1 VARVELDITRR
12 QFFGA
17 GLAGAAVIGAGNSPL
32 AMRYPDPPW
41 FATGEVTTT
50 YNYCDMCPWKCGIAV
65 QSVDGKVLK
74 VDGNINDPKSRGMLC
89 GRGQGGVSFMYD
101 PDRLQSPMIRT
112 GERGEGKFREVTWE
126 EALDYTAEKI
136 LAIKE
141 QYGPESLAIFGHTTG
156 DFWFTDY
163 FAQAWGTPNAG
174 KPSSSLCLSPRDEAC
189 NLTLGYPVGGHEPM
203 DWDEIE
209 CVTFIGSHVGEDSR
223 NTVMQDFIDAR
234 ERGAQI
240 IVVDPRFSTAAAKA
254 DHWLPIKPGTDTA
267 LLLAWVNV
275 LIEENLFDR
284 EYIDQYAV
292 GYEELEAH
300 VKDLTPEWASTITD
314 LPADQIRETARV
326 MGQRHPK
333 AAIMPGRHTT
343 WYGNDSQ
350 RMRTVFIINSLLG
363 AYGRHG
369 GMYFDKSPFIDSYPH
384 PPFAV
389 TGSAG
394 GCSAEPG
401 EEVSDELPLGPSGK
415 ARADGARETFLRG
428 ATAMQ
433 ELIDPMITDDPY
445 RIAGLIVYGV
455 NLLNSIPMPS
465 RTIEALKKLDFI
477 LAVDVLPQEHIAWAD
492 VVLPEATFLERY
504 DELSTVP
511 YKTPFIQMR
520 EPAVAP
526 LYDTKPGWMM
536 ARELGLRVGLDAY
549 FKWET
554 VEEYLDTRLR
564 SVGSSLEKMH
574 DAGGVIIQEGK
585 PYLEDFGDE
594 SPFHTPSG
602 KIELFSD
609 ELAEAGFDP
618 IPVFEPTEEPPDG
631 YFRLLYGRAP
641 LHTFAKTQNT
651 PVLSDVYPENELWI
665 NEDEAA
671 SLGYEN
677 GDRVWLENEAGD
689 RTGPIS
695 VKATQRIR
703 KDAVFMA
710 HGFGQQSDGLTN
722 ANGRGASDTKMMSRY
737 KLDPISGGAGMR
749 INFVRLV
756 EGG

>member
-1 VARVELDITRR
+1 
-12 QFFGA
+12 
-17 GLAGAAVIGAGNSPL
+17 
-32 AMRYPDPPW
+32 
-41 FATGEVTTT
+41 
-50 YNYCDMCPWKCGIAV
+50 
-65 QSVDGKVLK
+65 
-74 VDGNINDPKSRGMLC
+74 
-89 GRGQGGVSFMYD
+89 
-101 PDRLQSPMIRT
+101 
-112 GERGEGKFREVTWE
+112 
-126 EALDYTAEKI
+126 
-136 LAIKE
+136 
-141 QYGPESLAIFGHTTG
+141 
-156 DFWFTDY
+156 
-163 FAQAWGTPNAG
+163 
-174 KPSSSLCLSPRDEAC
+174 
-189 NLTLGYPVGGHEPM
+189 M

-209 CVTFIGSHVGEDSR
+209 CVAFIGSHVGEDSR

-234 ERGAQI
+234 DRGAQI

-254 DHWLPIKPGTDTA
+254 DYWLPIKPGTDTA

-275 LIEENLFDR
+275 LIAENLFDR
-284 EYIDQYAV
+284 DYIDQYAV

-300 VKDLTPEWASTITD
+300 VRDLTPEWASEITE

-401 EEVSDELPLGPSGK
+401 EVSTELPLGPSGK
-415 ARADGARETFLRG
+415 ARADGAREAFLRG

-455 NLLNSIPMPS
+455 NLLNSIPMPN

-492 VVLPEATFLERY
+492 VVFPEATFLERY

-511 YKTPFIQMR
+511 HKTPFIQLR

-526 LYDTKPGWMM
+526 LYDTMPGWQM

-554 VEEYLDTRLR
+554 IEEYLDTRLR
-564 SVGSSLEKMH
+564 SVGSSIAKMH

-585 PYLEDFGDE
+585 PYLEDYGDE

-602 KIELFSD
+602 KIELFSE
-609 ELAEAGFDP
+609 ELAAAGFDP

-631 YFRLLYGRAP
+631 YYRLLYGRAP
-641 LHTFAKTQNT
+641 VHTFAKTQNT
-651 PVLSDVYPENELWI
+651 PALSDVYPENELWI
-665 NEDEAA
+665 NEDEAS
-671 SLGYEN
+671 SLGYSN
-677 GDRVWLENEAGD
+677 GDKVWLENEAGD
-689 RTGPIS
+689 RTGPIA

-749 INFVRLV
+749 VNFVRLV

>member
-1 VARVELDITRR
+1 MARVELDITRR

-17 GLAGAAVIGAGNSPL
+17 GLAGAAAIGAGNSPL

-74 VDGNINDPKSRGMLC
+74 VDGNVNDPKSRGMLC

-189 NLTLGYPVGGHEPM
+189 NLTLGYPVGAHEPM

-209 CVTFIGSHVGEDSR
+209 CVAFIGSHVGEDSR

-234 ERGAQI
+234 DRGAQI

-254 DHWLPIKPGTDTA
+254 DYWLPIKPGTDTA

-292 GYEELEAH
+292 GYDELEAH
-300 VKDLTPEWASTITD
+300 VKDLTPEWASAITE

-350 RMRTVFIINSLLG
+350 RMRTVFIVNSLLG
-363 AYGRHG
+363 AYGRRG

-401 EEVSDELPLGPSGK
+401 AEVSDELPLGPSGK

-455 NLLNSIPMPS
+455 NLLNSVPMPS

-492 VVLPEATFLERY
+492 VVFPEATFLERY

-526 LYDTKPGWMM
+526 LYDTMPGWQM

-554 VEEYLDTRLR
+554 IEEYLDTRLR

-574 DAGGVIIQEGK
+574 DAGGVLIQDGK

-594 SPFHTPSG
+594 SPFRTPSG

-618 IPVFEPTEEPPDG
+618 IPVFEPTEEPPNG
-631 YFRLLYGRAP
+631 YYRLLYGRVP
-641 LHTFAKTQNT
+641 VHTFAKTQNT

-710 HGFGQQSDGLTN
+710 HGFGQQSEGLSN

>member
-1 VARVELDITRR
+1 MARVELDITRR

-17 GLAGAAVIGAGNSPL
+17 GLAGAAAIGAGNSPL

-74 VDGNINDPKSRGMLC
+74 VDGNVNDPKSRGMLC

-189 NLTLGYPVGGHEPM
+189 NLTLGYPVGAHEPM

-209 CVTFIGSHVGEDSR
+209 CVAFIGSHVGEDSR

-234 ERGAQI
+234 DRGAQI

-254 DHWLPIKPGTDTA
+254 DYWLPIKPGTDTA

-292 GYEELEAH
+292 GYDELEAH
-300 VKDLTPEWASTITD
+300 VKDLTPEWASAITE

-350 RMRTVFIINSLLG
+350 RMRTVFIVNSLLG
-363 AYGRHG
+363 AYGRRG

-401 EEVSDELPLGPSGK
+401 AEVSDELPLGPSGK

-455 NLLNSIPMPS
+455 NLLNSVPMPS

-492 VVLPEATFLERY
+492 VVFPEATFLERY

-526 LYDTKPGWMM
+526 LYDTIPGWQM

-554 VEEYLDTRLR
+554 IEEYLDTRLR

-574 DAGGVIIQEGK
+574 DAGGVLIQDGK

-594 SPFHTPSG
+594 SPFRTPSG

-618 IPVFEPTEEPPDG
+618 IPVFEPTEEPPNG
-631 YFRLLYGRAP
+631 YYRLLYGRVP
-641 LHTFAKTQNT
+641 VHTFAKTQNT

-710 HGFGQQSDGLTN
+710 HGFGQQSEGLSN